1 MNRFFLAATLAIF
14 LLPAC
19 SSDKTSSQNS
29 KISAPS
35 WYISPKQNDGENLYG
50 VAEGFTL
57 EDATKY
63 ALADAASRLIVTVSG
78 ESTLLREENKT
89 GANEEMR
96 QQVRQNIE
104 KISFTNFKI
113 TNSESYGQKFF
124 AEVKIER
131 SPFINQQKEQLSFKQ
146 KQADLLIANSSGKNP
161 IQRRTSLLKIL
172 DLEKQVELASRI
184 LIGAGENINLKETLN
199 RIATTQD
206 QLDKISDKIE
216 FYFEINSPKE
226 ISKIIRN
233 SLNKEKIKITPNR
246 NPSNQ
251 NQITVRINSS
261 SKSSEIYNTYITKL
275 KIDFENSAAEKIV
288 ASNSLEVSGSSSIS
302 EKESYSAALQS
313 LEEKIS
319 QDGILKILGIIN

>member
-1 MNRFFLAATLAIF
+1 MNRFFLAAVLVVF
-14 LLPAC
+14 LFSAC
-19 SSDKTSSQNS
+19 SSDKNS
-29 KISAPS
+29 KIGTPS
-35 WYISPKQNDGENLYG
+35 WYVSPKQNDGENLYG

-78 ESTLLREENKT
+78 ESTLLREENQMGT
-89 GANEEMR
+89 NEEMR

-104 KISFTNFKI
+104 KISFTNFKV
-113 TNSESYGQKFF
+113 TNSEKYGQKFF

-131 SPFINQQKEQLSFKQ
+131 APFINQQKEQISFKQ

-161 IQRRTSLLKIL
+161 IQRRASLLKIL

-184 LIGAGENINLKETLN
+184 LIGSGEDLNLKETLN

-233 SLNKEKIKITPNR
+233 SLNKEKIKITQNH
-246 NPSNQ
+246 NSSNQ
-251 NQITVRINSS
+251 NQITVKINSN
-261 SKSSEIYNTYITKL
+261 SKSSEIYSNYLTKL
-275 KIDFENSAAEKIV
+275 KIDFENSATGKIV

-319 QDGILKILGIIN
+319 QDGILKILGIVN